1 MTQTE
6 DLDRGGDSSRQR
18 LKGSANGL
26 SISPLLRPQFLLKP
40 LLKGT
45 SSSNEL
51 RAFMG
56 AQANQLG
63 LLKNIVF
70 ISMKIKLNFLE
81 IIASFKMW

>member
-1 MTQTE
+1 MTQPE
-6 DLDRGGDSSRQR
+6 GLDRGGDSSRQR
-18 LKGSANGL
+18 RSENGL
-26 SISPLLRPQFLLKP
+26 STSPLLWPQLPLKP

>member
-1 MTQTE
+1 ME
-6 DLDRGGDSSRQR
+6 
-18 LKGSANGL
+18 
-26 SISPLLRPQFLLKP
+26 
-40 LLKGT
+40 
-45 SSSNEL
+45 
-51 RAFMG
+51 